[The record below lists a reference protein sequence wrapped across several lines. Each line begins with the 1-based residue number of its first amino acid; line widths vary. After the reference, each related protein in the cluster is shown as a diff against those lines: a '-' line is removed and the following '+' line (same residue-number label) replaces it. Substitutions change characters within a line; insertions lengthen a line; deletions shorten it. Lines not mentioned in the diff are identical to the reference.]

1 MTNQI
6 TNKHTTELL
15 VRYDY
20 IRLLYAGMLLHFTS
34 DEIRRFWNSY
44 RLPGYSSTDE
54 YMMFTE
60 LWQGSKWYSQKY
72 VFSLLSHFENFLQT
86 TNVDIQTFIR
96 SSFGSLNKGILI
108 PPRDWLS
115 WSKSILGLFFS
126 GQDPRFLVL
135 QLVDHYNSHFT
146 QGLKYSIPRHSI
158 DGNKRFR
165 TVLMVAHTDPSIE
178 DRPLKHFDAELWA
191 AIIIKRFPT
200 AIQLPEY
207 ESYTIIAD
215 YRDISDIVPE
225 ATIIKNHLYL
235 NDKKIATQHSFSQY
249 CRENNIDIKGLH
261 LEKKTSWLVLDD
273 YYCPLRKRIVLH
285 KGCIINAP
293 VSAFEYHYSATV
305 HTPLNFLEP
314 LIDDIS
320 KFSDNV
326 WSDIKVLHK
335 KFISELHPKIFFK
348 YDRKNETVMINGEP
362 LIKNV
367 PAKIL
372 RKMLMIYTETGRT
385 RFYHSE
391 FVKDESIIGNPYN
404 PNFVVRLQRLTQTL
418 KAHEK
423 GISIVKADKGVF
435 ELVSQYKIEFS
446 ECN

>member
-1 MTNQI
+1 MTNQNV
-6 TNKHTTELL
+6 NKHTSELL

-20 IRLLYAGMLLHFTS
+20 TRLLYAGMLLHFTS
-34 DEIRRFWNSY
+34 DEIRRFWNTY

-54 YMMFTE
+54 YIMFTE
-60 LWQGSKWYSQKY
+60 LWQGSKWYPQKY
-72 VFSLLSHFENFLQT
+72 VFSLLSHFEKFLHT
-86 TNVDIQTFIR
+86 TNIDIQTFIR

-115 WSKSILGLFFS
+115 WSKSLLGLFFS

-135 QLVDHYNSHFT
+135 QLIDHYNSHFT
-146 QGLKYSIPRHSI
+146 EGLKYSIPRHSA
-158 DGNKRFR
+158 DVNQFK
-165 TVLMVAHTDPSIE
+165 TVLMVTHSDLSNE

-191 AIIIKRFPT
+191 AVIIKRFPT

-207 ESYTIIAD
+207 ECYTMIAD

-225 ATIIKNHLYL
+225 ATILKNHIYI
-235 NDKKIATQHSFSQY
+235 NNAKIAVQHSFCQY
-249 CRENNIDIKGLH
+249 CRDNNIDVKGLH
-261 LEKKTSWLVLDD
+261 LENKTSWLILDN

-285 KGCIINAP
+285 KGSIINAP
-293 VSAFEYHYSATV
+293 VSAFEYHYKATL

-335 KFISELHPKIFFK
+335 KFISELHPRIFFE
-348 YDRKNETVMINGEP
+348 YDRKNETVLINGEP

-372 RKMLMIYTETGRT
+372 RKMLSIYTETGRT
-385 RFYHSE
+385 RFHHSE
-391 FVKDESIIGNPYN
+391 FVKDESIIENPYN
-404 PNFVVRLQRLTQTL
+404 PNFVVRLQRLTKTL

-423 GISIVKADKGVF
+423 GISIVKTDKGVF
-435 ELVSQYKIEFS
+435 ELVSRYKIEFS